1 MLSTIKDIYLFDSC
15 WNLLDIR
22 MRLQSLQSWREVQ
35 LFDILP
41 ENVGC
46 SALGW
51 AKILLLFFHTKSEKD
66 ICTLVIC
73 DIFWIAIKSAVLW
86 EVGITKII
94 TWAKLMKNIWSL
106 VYFCRPGKACSVSP
120 AISLL
125 RNFLYARKP
134 SLRPPLSAMFSP
146 CVLMPFN
153 FGWNEINVYKI
164 LKKLFY
170 DIYFI

>member
-1 MLSTIKDIYLFDSC
+1 MLES
-15 WNLLDIR
+15 
-22 MRLQSLQSWREVQ
+22 
-35 LFDILP
+35 
-41 ENVGC
+41 VGH
-46 SALGW
+46 SNA
-51 AKILLLFFHTKSEKD
+51 FTKSSELERGPIIRYFAGECGLFSTWLSKD
-66 ICTLVIC
+66 SFVIFSHQVWKGYVYFGYLWY
-73 DIFWIAIKSAVLW
+73 IWIAIKSVVLW

-106 VYFCRPGKACSVSP
+106 VYLCRPGKACSVPP

-153 FGWNEINVYKI
+153 YGWNEINVNKI
-164 LKKLFY
+164 LEKF
-170 DIYFI
+170 FI

>member
-1 MLSTIKDIYLFDSC
+1 MLES
-15 WNLLDIR
+15 
-22 MRLQSLQSWREVQ
+22 
-35 LFDILP
+35 
-41 ENVGC
+41 VGH
-46 SALGW
+46 SNA
-51 AKILLLFFHTKSEKD
+51 FTKSSELERGPIIRYLAGECGLFSTWLSKD
-66 ICTLVIC
+66 SFVIFSHQVWKGYMYFGYLWY
-73 DIFWIAIKSAVLW
+73 IWIAIKSVVLW

-153 FGWNEINVYKI
+153 FGWNKINVNKI
-164 LKKLFY
+164 LEKF
-170 DIYFI
+170 FI